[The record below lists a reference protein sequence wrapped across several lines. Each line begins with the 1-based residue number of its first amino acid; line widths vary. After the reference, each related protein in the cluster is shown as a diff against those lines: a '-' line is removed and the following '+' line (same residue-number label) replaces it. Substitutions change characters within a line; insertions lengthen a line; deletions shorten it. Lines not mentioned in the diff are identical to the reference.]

1 MEGNSTTSNRVGK
14 PKNKLTAR
22 QQLQELG
29 KMPPVSYEL
38 EEAVLGA
45 MLLEREALTSVIEIL
60 YPELFYRE
68 ANAFVFEAILEL
80 FKKSQPVDLLTVT
93 QQLRL
98 MGALEFVGG
107 AAYVA
112 NLTMRVNSGAHIEA
126 HSRILVELFM
136 KRELIRIGSQIQ
148 REAYDDTSDAFV
160 LMDRAEQE
168 IFAITERNIRKSIEK
183 VGNLLSEAFSE
194 IEEKRGKEGG
204 LTGVPS
210 GFLPLDRVTSGFQKS
225 DLIILAARPG
235 MGKTAFVLSAA
246 RNAAVAGKGVLV
258 FSLEMSRL
266 QLVNRLISA
275 EAEIDSEKL
284 KNGDISAEEWKR
296 ITERTATLEQ
306 APLYIDDTPGISI
319 LELRAKCRRQKAQND
334 IGMIIIDYLQLMVA
348 DANKQTGNRQ
358 EEISQISRSLKALAK
373 ELNVPVI
380 ALSQL
385 SRQVESQGNN
395 DKRPQLSHLRE
406 SGAIEQDADI
416 VMFLYRPE
424 YYKITEDE
432 QGRSLLGVVEVI
444 MAKHRNGSLG
454 SVELQFIGKYTK
466 FADPEAFPGG
476 FGGGFPAYQG
486 GPSSNPFGGGASGAF
501 PTTGGIP
508 SDFDVPSTRTIPSKL
523 NAPPKDQ
530 DFGDAD
536 SYVVPF

>member
-1 MEGNSTTSNRVGK
+1 MEGNLPATNRTNK
-14 PKNKLTAR
+14 PKAKATAR
-22 QQLQELG
+22 QQLQEMG
-29 KMPPVSYEL
+29 KMPPVSYDL

-45 MLLEREALTSVIEIL
+45 MLLEREALNSFVEIL
-60 YPELFYRE
+60 YPDIFYKE
-68 ANAFVFEAILEL
+68 ANALIFDAILEL
-80 FKKSQPVDLLTVT
+80 FKKSQPVDILTVT

-107 AAYVA
+107 ASYVA
-112 NLTMRVNSGAHIEA
+112 NLSLRVNSGAHIES
-126 HSRILVELFM
+126 HSRILVELYM

-148 REAYDDTSDAFV
+148 KEAYEDTSDAFV

-168 IFAITERNIRKSIEK
+168 IFAITERNIKKSIEK
-183 VGNLLSEAFSE
+183 VGNLLSEAFEE

-210 GFLPLDRVTSGFQKS
+210 GFLALDRVTSGWQKS

-246 RNAAVAGKGVLV
+246 RNAAVSGKPVLV

-266 QLVNRLISA
+266 QLINRLISA

-284 KNGDISAEEWKR
+284 KNGDLDTIEWKR
-296 ITERTATLEQ
+296 MTEKTAILEQ

-319 LELRAKCRRQKAQND
+319 LELRAKCRRQKSQND
-334 IGMIIIDYLQLMVA
+334 IGMVIIDYLQLMVA
-348 DANKQTGNRQ
+348 DANKNTGNRQ
-358 EEISQISRSLKALAK
+358 EEISLISRSLKALAK

-385 SRQVESQGNN
+385 SRQVESQGQN

-416 VMFLYRPE
+416 VIFLYRPE
-424 YYKITEDE
+424 YYKITQDE
-432 QGRSLLGVVEVI
+432 QGKSTEGVVEVI
-444 MAKHRNGSLG
+444 LAKHRNGSL
-454 SVELQFIGKYTK
+454 STVELQFIGKYTK
-466 FADPEAFPGG
+466 FADPDAFSGV
-476 FGGGFPAYQG
+476 FPSYQTSG
-486 GPSSNPFGGGASGAF
+486 SNPFNMPPKPSF
-501 PTTGGIP
+501 PNTGGIP
-508 SDFDVPSTRTIPSKL
+508 SDFDTAGTRTIPSKL
-523 NAPPKDQ
+523 NSPPSDQ
-530 DFGDAD
+530 EFNNGDNF
-536 SYVVPF
+536 VVPF